1 MQDARRTARTTGVL
15 YLALA
20 ITGGL
25 SFLVFRPGTYTGDT
39 AETLTNLVEHETFA
53 RLGLGMEMAL
63 VVSGALAAVWFYKLF
78 REINPV
84 AAFATATFGLVNVIT
99 QVASSMFLATSLV
112 VAGNHTLAPAGDA
125 AAVVGLMGELSAAA
139 WSIGGL
145 FFGLWL
151 IPMGWVAISNG
162 RFPRLL
168 GWILVVGGFGY
179 VLSAF
184 IGQMVVGAPA
194 IFVEGL
200 AFPATVGEVWMVG
213 YLLTAGIRPAPAE

>member
-1 MQDARRTARTTGVL
+1 MQAVKRTARTTGAL
-15 YLALA
+15 YLAVA
-20 ITGGL
+20 ISGGL
-25 SFLVFRPGTYTGDT
+25 SFLVFRPGTYTGDP
-39 AETLTNLVEHETFA
+39 AETLANLMEHEAFA
-53 RLGLGMEMAL
+53 RLGLGFEMTL

-84 AAFATATFGLVNVIT
+84 AAFATATFGLVNTIT

-112 VAGNHTLAPAGDA
+112 VAGDHALAPAGDA

-139 WSIGGL
+139 WSIGAL

-168 GWILVVGGFGY
+168 GWILVVGGCGY

-184 IGQMVVGAPA
+184 IEQGVVGAPTSL
-194 IFVEGL
+194 VQGL
-200 AFPATVGEVWMVG
+200 ALPATVGEVWMVG
-213 YLLTAGIRPAPAE
+213 YLLSAGIRPAPVQ

>member
-1 MQDARRTARTTGVL
+1 MHDIKRTARTTGVF
-15 YLALA
+15 YLAVA

-25 SFLVFRPGTYTGDT
+25 SFLVFRPRTYVDDP
-39 AETLTNLVEHETFA
+39 AQTLANLVEHEAFA

-78 REINPV
+78 REVNPV
-84 AAFATATFGLVNVIT
+84 AAFATATFGLVNTVT

-112 VAGNHTLAPAGDA
+112 VAGDQALAPGGDA
-125 AAVVGLMGELSAAA
+125 AATVGLMGELSSAA
-139 WSIGGL
+139 WGIGGL

-162 RFPRLL
+162 RFPRIL
-168 GWILVVGGFGY
+168 GWILVLGGGGY

-184 IGQMVVGAPA
+184 LGHAVVGVPEAL
-194 IFVEGL
+194 VEGL

-213 YLLTAGIRPAPAE
+213 YLLSAGIRPASAE